1 MEFKGTKGEWK
12 VRILK
17 TGFETE
23 IACGEIRIAEVKH
36 YNNGKEDDEENYF
49 KYDPLPK
56 EGLKNA
62 KLIAAA
68 PELLEALQNVTNQ
81 FKDLLN
87 SLYGQNINVVGWHL
101 NGEHETFDSFIDD
114 NNDGGLELAEKAI
127 NKALN

>member
-36 YNNGKEDDEENYF
+36 YNNGKEEDDEENFF

-68 PELLEALQNVTNQ
+68 PELLKALQTC
-81 FKDLLN
+81 LRRIEGR
-87 SLYGQNINVVGWHL
+87 S
-101 NGEHETFDSFIDD
+101 HEPFAI
-114 NNDGGLELAEKAI
+114 LEAQEAI

>member
-12 VRILK
+12 VRIFK
-17 TGFETE
+17 TGFETQ

-68 PELLEALQNVTNQ
+68 PELLKALQ
-81 FKDLLN
+81 D
-87 SLYGQNINVVGWHL
+87 VVGQVH
-101 NGEHETFDSFIDD
+101 NEHCSEYMDEYLIKS
-114 NNDGGLELAEKAI
+114 EEAI